1 MNKYMQE
8 VITKAVEQGIKAGY
22 QAAKKEVKH
31 SFNSY
36 RATEERLY
44 ALPVLIVKVSQ
55 DKQKLHD
62 LEEYPHLP
70 GRSKDICRFKKDGV
84 RLSDD
89 EIISALVQDIKAK
102 IAADE
107 YEIQAIQSAL
117 EIVKGDAQYRTLS
130 GRYFDNISDAEI
142 AKELGCDESTVWRH
156 RKRLVKKVVVMLY
169 GAEAVRR

>member
-1 MNKYMQE
+1 MP
-8 VITKAVEQGIKAGY
+8 
-22 QAAKKEVKH
+22 
-31 SFNSY
+31 
-36 RATEERLY
+36 R
-44 ALPVLIVKVSQ
+44 
-55 DKQKLHD
+55 
-62 LEEYPHLP
+62 
-70 GRSKDICRFKKDGV
+70 RSKDICRFKKDGV

-107 YEIQAIQSAL
+107 YEIQSIQSAL

-169 GAEAVRR
+169 GAERG